1 MAKNTT
7 VRERMMKVYR
17 NQVPDRSPVAIY
29 ARYLPRGSSERVVRN
44 LGLGIIDYYPI
55 VSMLA
60 PPWHTHSGYLSQ
72 VQGADLDITFTWE
85 NGQAVEIRTYHT
97 PLGSLTQRTRKDP
110 AYASDWIDKFY
121 ISRMEDYKIMQ
132 YLVEN
137 TLFRSNRQGFQA
149 RQQDLGDD
157 GVLLARVDRS
167 PFQKLLIELAGPE
180 RFLVDLQ
187 IEPEPVLELLGAL
200 DRRMDEV
207 FARVCESEAE
217 VIWQPDNISCDMTP
231 PALFEKFCLP
241 YYSKHSQRLHERQK
255 VFLVHMDGRLR
266 AIKKLIAQC
275 PIDGIE
281 SFSLPVIGGDLTLAE
296 AQTAWPGK
304 VVLPNFPS
312 SLATQD
318 DGAITAFL
326 EEVLGNFGSHA
337 PSMLQ
342 VSEDIPPGTWQHLLP
357 LICKQFGGELDS
369 AVSAITDPAGTRV
382 E

>member
-29 ARYLPRGSSERVVRN
+29 ARYLPRGSSERLVRN
-44 LGLGIIDYYPI
+44 LGLGIIDYYPV

-60 PPWHTHSGYLSQ
+60 PPWHTHSGYLSE
-72 VQGADLDITFTWE
+72 VKGADLDITFTWE
-85 NGQAVEIRTYHT
+85 NGQAVEIRTYNT

-121 ISRMEDYKIMQ
+121 ISRLEDYKIMQ

-137 TLFRSNRQGFQA
+137 TIFRSNRKEFQA
-149 RQQDLGDD
+149 RQQDLAED
-157 GVLLARVDRS
+157 GVLLGRVDRS
-167 PFQKLLIELAGPE
+167 PFQKVLIELAGPE
-180 RFLVDLQ
+180 RFLIDLQ
-187 IEPEPVLELLGAL
+187 TEPEPVLKLLAAL

-207 FARVCESEAE
+207 FATVCESEAA

-231 PALFEKFCLP
+231 PTLFERFCLP
-241 YYSKHSQRLHERQK
+241 YYSKHAQRLHERDK
-255 VFLVHMDGRLR
+255 IFLVHMDGRLR
-266 AIKKLIAQC
+266 AIKEMIARC

-281 SFSLPVIGGDLTLAE
+281 SFSLPEIGGDLTLAQ
-296 AQTAWPGK
+296 AQAAWPDK
-304 VVLPNFPS
+304 LVLPNFPS
-312 SLATQD
+312 PLATQD
-318 DGAITAFL
+318 DRAITVFL
-326 EEVLGNFGSHA
+326 EELLANLGSNTPF
-337 PSMLQ
+337 MLQ

-357 LICKQFGGELDS
+357 LICKQLGGEPDTS
-369 AVSAITDPAGTRV
+369 WPTIPTPPATVV

>member
-1 MAKNTT
+1 MAENPT

-17 NQVPDRSPVAIY
+17 HQVPDRPPAAIY
-29 ARYLPRGSSERVVRN
+29 ARYLPRGSSERRVRN

-60 PPWHTHSGYLSQ
+60 PPWHTSPGYLSE
-72 VQGADLDITFTWE
+72 VQGANLNVGFTWE
-85 NGQAVEIRTYHT
+85 NGQAIEIRTYHT

-110 AYASDWIDKFY
+110 AYASDWIEKFY
-121 ISRMEDYKIMQ
+121 IASLEDYKIMQ
-132 YLVEN
+132 YLAEN
-137 TLFRSNRQGFQA
+137 TIFRSNSREFQA
-149 RQQDLGDD
+149 RQQDLADD

-187 IEPEPVLELLGAL
+187 TEPEPVLELLGAL

-231 PALFEKFCLP
+231 PNMFARFCMP
-241 YYSKHSQRLHERQK
+241 YYARHAQRLHESGK
-255 VFLVHMDGRLR
+255 IFLVHMDGRLR
-266 AIKKLIAQC
+266 AIKEMIAHC

-281 SFSLPVIGGDLTLAE
+281 SFSLPIMGGDLTVAE
-296 AQTAWPGK
+296 AQAAWPDK
-304 VVLPNFPS
+304 VILPNFPS

-318 DGAITAFL
+318 ERAITAFL
-326 EEVLGNFGSHA
+326 QEWLGSLGSHT

-357 LICKQFGGELDS
+357 LICEQLGASSMPRKFFL
-369 AVSAITDPAGTRV
+369 
-382 E
+382 